1 MRNLFIIIATVF
13 LFTQNL
19 FAQPQSGGGT
29 CATAAPICT
38 DYAYDFPL
46 QTNTDSETGPYYD
59 CLLSQ
64 PNPAWYYFE
73 IATAGN
79 LGLDLHAGNDV
90 DFIIWGPF
98 NGVTCNSSDLSSGN
112 VVDCSYETWS
122 QEWPMITN
130 AQVGETY
137 MMLIT
142 NYANVSQNFSLT
154 QSSGSGATDCSIVNP
169 QCSVDA
175 GPDQSVCLGSFTNL
189 QATASVIDVI
199 GGYTFIWSPT
209 GTIINDSTINV
220 QANNASQ
227 TYTVTLNTAD
237 GCTATDDVT
246 IITQNLNTPNIS
258 VTNEQCGYI
267 NGTANVTMTNGVA
280 PYNYNIVSQI
290 NTTGN
295 FSNLSANTYN
305 ITVTDNSGCTVSSQF
320 TIVDDGSV
328 TAAFTPPASQCL
340 QGNSFSF
347 DATAST
353 IENTPT
359 YTWDFGDGNS
369 GSGVTTT
376 HSYTNANTYTVELT
390 ITDGTCS
397 NSTTNSFSVNT
408 SPTPDITGVLTICA
422 GMSTTLDAG
431 AGYANYSWNP
441 AGSSQITT
449 ASIAGNYSVT
459 VTDANGCTGSD
470 MVTVVESSSL
480 SPNITGTL
488 SICSGNSTVLDAG
501 AGYTNYIWSPLGNTQ
516 TINVTTA
523 GDYAVTVTDANGCTG
538 TDQVTVDVQSVST
551 NITGI
556 LGICE
561 GASTTLNAGAG
572 FANYIWS
579 NGSTAQTISVDLEG
593 TYSVTVSN
601 ALGCTDTET
610 VNISVDYLNLVASSD
625 KVICIGGTA
634 ELAAALSSGGIAPFN
649 YYWSTGETT
658 SNISVSPTTE
668 TTYSVYLIDAFGCQS
683 NSENIT
689 VTISPDVNFNIYANK
704 DSICPGDPVLIS
716 ANPTSGV
723 PPYSITDSQGNLV
736 SLNNTVYPYQQET
749 YTYTVTD
756 ACGSTATD
764 MVTINTFLVPPLNIQ
779 ADVLY
784 GCEPLAVNFIV
795 PESNDDYIYSWSFSN
810 NNNSEAANGA
820 STYHIFEN
828 YGIYDVMVSAISNKG
843 CKNSL
848 VISNLIN
855 VYRKPEAHF
864 LANPQ
869 TVSIINPEINFLN
882 LSQWADYYLWS
893 FGDGD
898 SSNITNPNHSY
909 NDIDSYTV
917 KLLASTLEGCID
929 TVFQQIT
936 VEIEP
941 TIYVPT
947 AFSPDNDGINDFF
960 EIKANG
966 MDLDNFNVKVYD
978 RWGEIIFESSDL
990 YKSWNGKAKNNL
1002 KFVKIGSYTW
1012 LVTVK
1017 DANGIELQKS
1027 GTVTVIR

>member
-1 MRNLFIIIATVF
+1 MRNLFTLLFILLSFVVFSQENCTNGIDDDGDGAIDLNDTECICTGGSTPSSLIPNPSFEDHSSCPTTYSQLSCANTWIQATDATSDYFNCGYNFGAATNAGINPPPDGTGYVGAIFSPGWQEYVGACLPSPLIAGTSYTLEMNIASTPMDDYGDICNGGAIFYSPIDITIFAHANCGELPYGTSGCPGGGWYVLTTTTYTPVSSWGTITFTFTPTANVGAIIIGSPCTLPGDYTYGPCYPYF
-13 LFTQNL
+13 YFDNL
-19 FAQPQSGGGT
+19 
-29 CATAAPICT
+29 
-38 DYAYDFPL
+38 L
-46 QTNTDSETGPYYD
+46 LNTS
-59 CLLSQ
+59 
-64 PNPAWYYFE
+64 A
-73 IATAGN
+73 
-79 LGLDLHAGNDV
+79 
-90 DFIIWGPF
+90 
-98 NGVTCNSSDLSSGN
+98 
-112 VVDCSYETWS
+112 
-122 QEWPMITN
+122 
-130 AQVGETY
+130 
-137 MMLIT
+137 
-142 NYANVSQNFSLT
+142 
-154 QSSGSGATDCSIVNP
+154 
-169 QCSVDA
+169 
-175 GPDQSVCLGSFTNL
+175 SFTPVTVTPTGHMCTNNMTL
-189 QATASVIDVI
+189 TATASGTGTYQWYYEGIAIAGQTASSLNVSANGNGDGTYQVMFTDINGCAIASSVVTTPIITAVASADQSI
-199 GGYTFIWSPT
+199 CAGASANISASGGTGYTWNNGAGTSSSATVNPT
-209 GTIINDSTINV
+209 STT
-220 QANNASQ
+220 
-227 TYTVTLNTAD
+227 TYTVTVTDAND
-237 GCTATDDVT
+237 CSDTDD
-246 IITQNLNTPNIS
+246 
-258 VTNEQCGYI
+258 
-267 NGTANVTMTNGVA
+267 
-280 PYNYNIVSQI
+280 
-290 NTTGN
+290 
-295 FSNLSANTYN
+295 
-305 ITVTDNSGCTVSSQF
+305 
-320 TIVDDGSV
+320 
-328 TAAFTPPASQCL
+328 
-340 QGNSFSF
+340 
-347 DATAST
+347 
-353 IENTPT
+353 
-359 YTWDFGDGNS
+359 
-369 GSGVTTT
+369 
-376 HSYTNANTYTVELT
+376 LT
-390 ITDGTCS
+390 IY
-397 NSTTNSFSVNT
+397 VNAL
-408 SPTPDITGVLTICA
+408 PTPDITGVLTICD

-441 AGSSQITT
+441 AGSSQTTT

-459 VTDANGCTGSD
+459 VTDANSCTGSD
-470 MVTVVESSSL
+470 MVTVVESSAL

-601 ALGCTDTET
+601 TLGCTDTET

-764 MVTINTFLVPPLNIQ
+764 MVTINTFPVPPLNIQ